1 MTKPTL
7 LIVEDDEDIR
17 TQMKWAL
24 ASDYEVRMAG
34 DRAEA
39 RGGVHGQPALGHA
52 ARSRAC
58 RRVPTNPTKAWR
70 RSRRCSRWIRWPR

>member
-24 ASDYEVRMAG
+24 ASDYEVVTAD
-34 DRAEA
+34 DRGRAVAAFTAKRPAVVPSKGE
-39 RGGVHGQPALGHA
+39 GVEQSP
-52 ARSRAC
+52 
-58 RRVPTNPTKAWR
+58 R
-70 RSRRCSRWIRWPR
+70 RSVMLTARRP